1 MFHIEPSHLLCSA
14 KQMTGFHKK
23 CNIGLNC
30 SGLFP
35 SQNQVF
41 SSFIAQLL
49 IGHFDR
55 SFKPFYNSYGIM
67 LNNIESL
74 YWVWLML
81 STLTISSFL
90 LPVRKASGLH
100 FDVNV
105 NTSIRFRLCFI
116 ILNWL
121 YLSNDGSKQS
131 WAVSKV
137 S

>member
-1 MFHIEPSHLLCSA
+1 MFCRA
-14 KQMTGFHKK
+14 KQMTGFYKK
-23 CNIGLNC
+23 CTTGLKC
-30 SGLFP
+30 SGLFA

-55 SFKPFYNSYGIM
+55 SFKPFCNLHGIM

-74 YWVWLML
+74 YWVWPMV

-90 LPVRKASGLH
+90 LPVRKASGLL
-100 FDVNV
+100 FGDIV
-105 NTSIRFRLCFI
+105 NTSVPFRVYFI

-121 YLSNDGSKQS
+121 YLSIDGSKQS